1 MKTRLTTTLVLT
13 LPEGSDGYVIYC
25 DASRVGLGCVLMQRD
40 KVISYASRKLK
51 VHEKN
56 YPTHDLELAAV
67 VFALKIWRHYLY
79 GVHVDVFTDHKSLQY
94 VFTQKE
100 LNLRQ
105 RRWLEF
111 LKDYDMSVHYHP
123 GKANVVADALSRLS
137 MGSVAH
143 VEEERKELVKDAHS
157 IARLEVRLMSISDSG
172 VPVQN
177 GEKSSFLVEIKEKK
191 DSDPILLEIKG
202 EIHNQREEVFS
213 QGVDGVLLYYT

>member
-1 MKTRLTTTLVLT
+1 MT
-13 LPEGSDGYVIYC
+13 LPEGSYGYVIYC

-40 KVISYASRKLK
+40 KVISYSSRKLK

-56 YPTHDLELAAV
+56 YATHDLELAAV

-100 LNLRQ
+100 FNFYQ

-111 LKDYDMSVHYHP
+111 LKDYDMSMHYHP
-123 GKANVVADALSRLS
+123 GKVNVVADDLSRLS

-143 VEEERKELVKDAHS
+143 LEEERKELVKYAHRL
-157 IARLEVRLMSISDSG
+157 ARLGVRLMS
-172 VPVQN
+172 
-177 GEKSSFLVEIKEKK
+177 K
-191 DSDPILLEIKG
+191 
-202 EIHNQREEVFS
+202 
-213 QGVDGVLLYYT
+213 